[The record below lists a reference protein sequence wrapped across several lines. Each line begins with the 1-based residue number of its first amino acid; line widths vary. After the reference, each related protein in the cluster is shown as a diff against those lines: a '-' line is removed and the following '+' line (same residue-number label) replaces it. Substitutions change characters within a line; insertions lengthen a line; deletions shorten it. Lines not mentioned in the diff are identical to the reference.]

1 MDKPQG
7 TIKITCGD
15 EDDYWRFSISDNG
28 PGIEERYFEKIF
40 QMFQTLAARDEFE
53 STGVGLT
60 VVKKI
65 VEMYGGKIWVE
76 SKVGQGST
84 FSFTLPKQQTETDNA
99 GRQANT
105 AH

>member
-1 MDKPQG
+1 MV
-7 TIKITCGD
+7 KIGCAD
-15 EDDYWRFSISDNG
+15 EDGYWRFSISDNG

-84 FSFTLPKQQTETDNA
+84 FLFTLPKQQTETDNA
-99 GRQANT
+99 GHQANT